1 MSSKLELAAAKWRAK
16 TASAVNKWQNAVSS
30 PSTIAAW
37 VRGVRQF
44 IGQSP
49 SQEVA
54 ELYYEGVTSPSAA
67 NKYQTKVTS
76 DRALNKYKENLVA
89 GLTAKLEK
97 VAVSRVVEDAYAK
110 AAGV

>member
-1 MSSKLELAAAKWRAK
+1 MSSKLDLAAAKWKAK

-37 VRGVRQF
+37 VRGIRQF
-44 IGQSP
+44 IGQAP

-67 NKYQTKVTS
+67 NKYQTNVTS
-76 DRALNKYKENLVA
+76 EHALRRYKENLIA
-89 GLTAKLEK
+89 GLTAKLSEVRVSGV
-97 VAVSRVVEDAYAK
+97 VAEAYAK
-110 AAGV
+110 AGV

>member
-37 VRGVRQF
+37 VRGIRQF

-67 NKYQTKVTS
+67 NKYQTNVTS
-76 DRALNKYKENLVA
+76 EHALRRYKENLIA
-89 GLTAKLEK
+89 GLTAKLTG
-97 VAVSRVVEDAYAK
+97 VTVSGVVTEAYAK
-110 AAGV
+110 AGV